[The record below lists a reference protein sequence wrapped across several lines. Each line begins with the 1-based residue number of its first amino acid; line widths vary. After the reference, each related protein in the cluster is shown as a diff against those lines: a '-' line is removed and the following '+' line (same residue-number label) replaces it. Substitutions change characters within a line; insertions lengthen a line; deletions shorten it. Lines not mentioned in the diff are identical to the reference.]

1 MHNAGREC
9 DDVVNPRNSIAILA
23 LVAAI
28 SPLSLLLVQTTEESK
43 SVWDGVYTEEQAKR
57 GEPIYRKECASCHG
71 EMLTG
76 GESAPPLTGGAF
88 LANWNGL
95 TVGDLFD
102 RIRKTMPQS
111 APGRLTRQQNSDIL
125 AFMLSANK
133 FPAGKTELYRQS
145 EMLKEIRFESTKP
158 APKKTVGI
166 NNRFRRFSVVFR
178 VFITGGT
185 FYETNA
191 SRTSDCSCPRGIC
204 RRLRFESC
212 SATNS

>member
-1 MHNAGREC
+1 L
-9 DDVVNPRNSIAILA
+9 DDLVNPRDSIAILA
-23 LVAAI
+23 LVAAT

-43 SVWDGVYTEEQAKR
+43 SVWDGVYTYEQAKR

-158 APKKTVGI
+158 APKK
-166 NNRFRRFSVVFR
+166 
-178 VFITGGT
+178 
-185 FYETNA
+185 
-191 SRTSDCSCPRGIC
+191 
-204 RRLRFESC
+204 
-212 SATNS
+212 

>member
-1 MHNAGREC
+1 
-9 DDVVNPRNSIAILA
+9 VNPRNSIAILA

-28 SPLSLLLVQTTEESK
+28 SPLSLLRVQTTEESK

-102 RIRKTMPQS
+102 RIRKTMPQR
-111 APGRLTRQQNSDIL
+111 ALGRLTRQQDSDIL

-133 FPAGKTELYRQS
+133 FPAGKNELYRQL

-158 APKKTVGI
+158 TPKK
-166 NNRFRRFSVVFR
+166 
-178 VFITGGT
+178 
-185 FYETNA
+185 
-191 SRTSDCSCPRGIC
+191 
-204 RRLRFESC
+204 
-212 SATNS
+212 